1 MNLRTLSLGL
11 LVMTAPL
18 VTAQKQQFTPERM
31 WELKQLSGEVLSPDK
46 KQIIY
51 KSTVYDVPE
60 NKGNS
65 DYILMDIK
73 KKTCEKITGENAK
86 IEGIRW
92 TENGIAGT
100 ITEGKDKKIVRSSL
114 KNPKIE
120 TILTKPADDLLD
132 FKFSPNENYIL
143 TLERVKTRKT
153 TADHYPEYS
162 KANVQVY
169 DDLLYRHWDTWQDEY
184 SKQLFLYKIEN
195 GVVNSAGI
203 NLLEGEPYDGVTSP
217 FGGLGDVTF
226 LGEEKVLYST
236 KKMLGKEFATSTDS
250 EIYAYD
256 IETKQTSNWTEAYQ
270 GYDMQP
276 RVHEKTQ
283 QFAWLSMARDGFEAD
298 KTDIIIRDLKTGND
312 RNLTTAIDLTVG
324 GFIFNEKGDK
334 IYFLA
339 VIEATYQLF
348 ELDIKSSK
356 FRQIT
361 TGDHDYKSLSLMNNS
376 LISMRQSMLYPNE
389 IYEVDIKTGKA
400 TQLTHANDEFL
411 AQFEEPRI
419 EKRWVTTS
427 DKKKMLTWVV
437 FPPNFSEEN
446 KYPTLLYCQGGP
458 QSAVSQFFSFRWNFR
473 LMASQGYVVVAP
485 NRRGLP
491 GFGQKWNDDIS
502 QDWGG
507 QPIRDYLSAIDDV
520 SKEKYVDKS
529 RLGAVGASY
538 GGYSVYFLAGVH
550 EGRFKTLISHAGL
563 FNMTSWYGTT
573 EELFFANWDVGGPYW
588 ESKNDKTYNEFSPH
602 KLVNNWDTPI
612 LILHGG
618 KDFRVPESQGFEAFQ
633 AAQLK
638 GIKSKLVYFP
648 EENHWILS
656 PHNAMVWQKEFYNW
670 LNETLD

>member
-1 MNLRTLSLGL
+1 
-11 LVMTAPL
+11 
-18 VTAQKQQFTPERM
+18 
-31 WELKQLSGEVLSPDK
+31 
-46 KQIIY
+46 
-51 KSTVYDVPE
+51 
-60 NKGNS
+60 
-65 DYILMDIK
+65 
-73 KKTCEKITGENAK
+73 
-86 IEGIRW
+86 
-92 TENGIAGT
+92 
-100 ITEGKDKKIVRSSL
+100 
-114 KNPKIE
+114 
-120 TILTKPADDLLD
+120 
-132 FKFSPNENYIL
+132 
-143 TLERVKTRKT
+143 
-153 TADHYPEYS
+153 
-162 KANVQVY
+162 
-169 DDLLYRHWDTWQDEY
+169 
-184 SKQLFLYKIEN
+184 
-195 GVVNSAGI
+195 
-203 NLLEGEPYDGVTSP
+203 
-217 FGGLGDVTF
+217 
-226 LGEEKVLYST
+226 
-236 KKMLGKEFATSTDS
+236 
-250 EIYAYD
+250 
-256 IETKQTSNWTEAYQ
+256 
-270 GYDMQP
+270 
-276 RVHEKTQ
+276 
-283 QFAWLSMARDGFEAD
+283 
-298 KTDIIIRDLKTGND
+298 
-312 RNLTTAIDLTVG
+312 
-324 GFIFNEKGDK
+324 
-334 IYFLA
+334 
-339 VIEATYQLF
+339 
-348 ELDIKSSK
+348 
-356 FRQIT
+356 
-361 TGDHDYKSLSLMNNS
+361 
-376 LISMRQSMLYPNE
+376 MRQSMLYPNE

-437 FPPNFSEEN
+437 LPPNFSEEN